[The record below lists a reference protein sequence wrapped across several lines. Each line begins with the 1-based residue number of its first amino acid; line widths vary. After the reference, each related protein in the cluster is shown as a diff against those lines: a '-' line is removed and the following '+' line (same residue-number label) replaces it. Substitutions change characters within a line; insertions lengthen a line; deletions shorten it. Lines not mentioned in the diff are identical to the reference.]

1 MPGVTQ
7 YPILPG
13 GNLTLRFSTQGQYG
27 YFWYHSHTRGY
38 YADGVRGPIY
48 IRPSANRTRPYASL
62 IDNATTLDN
71 LMDAD
76 IHGQIMFVHDWYHAT
91 ADTILAMYYTTGVY
105 PSCFDSIIINGRGAV
120 ECLPAATLAS
130 ATGGAASDS
139 MATTTVAVTD
149 IMTLAAGPIT
159 DSAMA
164 SATAEAM
171 GMGSGPMGAVIG
183 GGTGTTE
190 QMALSPRGC
199 GQPMQFKAGYN
210 ASYLNPETCTNTS
223 TPLEVIYT
231 NGAEWMAFH
240 LVNAGVTAQ
249 LSFSFDHHDM
259 WVYAADGLYV
269 ELQNVQ
275 VLSGYD
281 SH

>member
-1 MPGVTQ
+1 
-7 YPILPG
+7 
-13 GNLTLRFSTQGQYG
+13 
-27 YFWYHSHTRGY
+27 
-38 YADGVRGPIY
+38 
-48 IRPSANRTRPYASL
+48 
-62 IDNATTLDN
+62 
-71 LMDAD
+71 MDAD
-76 IHGQIMFVHDWYHAT
+76 NNGQIMFVHDWYHAT

-139 MATTTVAVTD
+139 MATTTVAVTG

-159 DSAMA
+159 DSAIA

-171 GMGSGPMGAVIG
+171 GMGSGPMGAVID

-275 VLSGYD
+275 VLSVMIHIDPGPSCRDRPTVFRYGPLESNARNVLFPSVGSRHWRHGPNNPGSSID
-281 SH
+281 CLRQ